1 MKNVKAVQSGTPF
14 NASLFCS
21 LRGKF
26 TKSSSGSQTVSPIMN
41 LPESP
46 TFVEGVLTQS
56 VDVSFKLTSPGG
68 SYDTVSGTFGVQ
80 VVFDSSINVTYSLD
94 GGSQSTATPKVI
106 PDSSYSYS
114 KISLSAADYSLGITH
129 RVALDIFSN
138 GVKVIT
144 FNFELYF

>member
-1 MKNVKAVQSGTPF
+1 
-14 NASLFCS
+14 
-21 LRGKF
+21 
-26 TKSSSGSQTVSPIMN
+26 MN

-56 VDVSFKLTSPGG
+56 VDVSFKLSSPGG

-80 VVFDSSINVTYSLD
+80 VVFDSSIN

-114 KISLSAADYSLGITH
+114 KISLSAADYFLGITH

>member
-1 MKNVKAVQSGTPF
+1 
-14 NASLFCS
+14 
-21 LRGKF
+21 
-26 TKSSSGSQTVSPIMN
+26 MN

-68 SYDTVSGTFGVQ
+68 SYNTVSGTFGVQ